1 VTTARLSDFWKQNL
15 HVVFGQRNVETARRA
30 DQPICALSLKD
41 GPNIV
46 WVQRRSDLT
55 QACKT
60 GADYIFSAQTAYYP
74 CASNTQIHAFRLRP
88 NERHLIW
95 FNNGRVTQASN
106 YDNIRPLAW
115 HMPYQ

>member
-1 VTTARLSDFWKQNL
+1 M
-15 HVVFGQRNVETARRA
+15 
-30 DQPICALSLKD
+30 LSLDKGMLRQPD
-41 GPNIV
+41 VQTSLFVPYL